1 MEMLIRLVIKG
12 EVKIIY
18 ITYRKIVIYGGFDMN
33 DFGLIEMQKIQ
44 KQLQEKYKDKWG
56 GLSPDKG
63 RNQLLWMM
71 IEVGEVADIIK
82 KKGDNHIMNDEE
94 TRDHFV
100 EELCDVLMYFNDV
113 MLCYSISPEELKKVY
128 LQKHNKNIERW

>member
-1 MEMLIRLVIKG
+1 MERFIDYVLFILLPEYEDNKLEFG
-12 EVKIIY
+12 EEI
-18 ITYRKIVIYGGFDMN
+18 DMN
-33 DFGLIEMQKIQ
+33 DFGLNEMQKIQ

-56 GLSPDKG
+56 GLSPDIG

-82 KKGDNHIMNDEE
+82 KKGDSHIMNDEE
-94 TRDHFV
+94 TRNHFV

-128 LQKHNKNIERW
+128 LQKHHKNIERW

>member
-1 MEMLIRLVIKG
+1 
-12 EVKIIY
+12 
-18 ITYRKIVIYGGFDMN
+18 
-33 DFGLIEMQKIQ
+33 MQEIQ

-56 GLSPDKG
+56 GLSPDIG

-82 KKGDNHIMNDEE
+82 KKGDSNIMNDEE
-94 TRDHFV
+94 TRNHFV

-128 LQKHNKNIERW
+128 LQKHHKNIERW